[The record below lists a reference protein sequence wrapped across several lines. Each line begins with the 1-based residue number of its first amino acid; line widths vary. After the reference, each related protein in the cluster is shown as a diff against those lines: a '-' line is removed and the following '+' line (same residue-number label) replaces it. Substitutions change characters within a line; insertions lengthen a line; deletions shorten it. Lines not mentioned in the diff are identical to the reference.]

1 MKIDSKFAEQLSLE
15 FDNAKS
21 FISHKKVANEAHI
34 SAGQL
39 SRLKN
44 GTRATDK
51 SMRVSLAHI
60 MHRVLL
66 AFSGARSDYGLLSFL
81 KDTTKHGDVMASL
94 FRQRKEEN
102 DRRALEESFDEA
114 MTTKK
119 ALRSPQQVLLI
130 SDYFREYA
138 EEIMAEH
145 TDIVKKA
152 EYAGINVQD
161 VFDKA
166 NANYGG

>member
-1 MKIDSKFAEQLSLE
+1 MKIDNKFAEQLTLAL
-15 FDNAKS
+15 DDPKS
-21 FISHKKVANEAHI
+21 ASQEAI
-34 SAGQL
+34 AQLLFMSAGQL
-39 SRLKN
+39 SRIKN
-44 GTRATDK
+44 ATRATDK
-51 SMRVSLAHI
+51 SIRVGLAH
-60 MHRVLL
+60 VLHDVFL
-66 AFSGARSDYGLLSFL
+66 AFSGARNDYGLLSFL
-81 KDTTKHGDVMASL
+81 KDTTKHDDVITSL
-94 FRQRKEEN
+94 FRQKKEEN

-119 ALRSPQQVLLI
+119 ELRSPQQILLI
-130 SDYFREYA
+130 NDYFREYA

-145 TDIVKKA
+145 TDIAKKA

>member
-1 MKIDSKFAEQLSLE
+1 MEIDNKFAEQLSLE
-15 FDNAKS
+15 LDHAKK
-21 FISHKKVANEAHI
+21 FISHKRVADEAHI

-44 GTRATDK
+44 ATRATDK
-51 SMRVSLAHI
+51 SMRVSLARI
-60 MHRVLL
+60 MHKVLL
-66 AFSGARSDYGLLSFL
+66 SFSGARSDYGLLSFL
-81 KDTTKHGDVMASL
+81 KDTTKHSDVMSSL
-94 FRQRKEEN
+94 FRQHKEEN

-119 ALRSPQQVLLI
+119 ELRSSQQTLLI
-130 SDYFREYA
+130 RDYFREYA